1 MRKVV
6 VLLLAALMVTAMT
19 ACAEDSVTIQEDST
33 TQEVSS
39 ETEQDEGQVI
49 YEDDY
54 LKATYQGVSES
65 FGYIVMTVSLENK
78 SDGEISV
85 LPMDSSVDDTMV
97 QFTSGTMATIQ
108 AGKTFNQG
116 WLIGSMPTEK
126 VEFAMY
132 IYDENMSEIEHTDI
146 LTVEME

>member
-6 VLLLAALMVTAMT
+6 ALLLAVLMVTAMT
-19 ACAEDSVTIQEDST
+19 ACEEDSVTIQEAST